1 MNKKDLI
8 KSIQN
13 SDGAAFDS
21 LVAEAGKASLET
33 ASFKGA
39 HVGCMRLHTVNLAN
53 TEWEACIFD
62 GTTFDGVDLSG
73 AFFNSCTFHDCVF
86 LRIADFS
93 DAAFDGCVWQKSG
106 IEEPQCDLDGV
117 EMTNCQLKD
126 CTLKN
131 LHFSESTL
139 QSLTFNGGRIENV
152 NGDAE
157 MKSVTLRSVEI
168 ENFDTSEMSLSNCT
182 ASSCKKLPEG
192 FRACEGC
199 RRRV

>member
-1 MNKKDLI
+1 MNKKDLV

-13 SDGAAFDS
+13 SDGAAFDG
-21 LVAEAGKASLET
+21 LAAQPNASLES
-33 ASFKGA
+33 AGFKGA
-39 HVGCMRLHTVNLAN
+39 HIGCMRLHTISLAN

-73 AFFNSCTFHDCVF
+73 SFFNSCTFHDCVF
-86 LRIADFS
+86 RHIADFS

-106 IEEPQCDLDGV
+106 IEDPECDL
-117 EMTNCQLKD
+117 ENMEITNCQFRD
-126 CTLKN
+126 CMLKN
-131 LHFSESTL
+131 LHFVESSL

-157 MKSVTLRSVEI
+157 MKSVTLRSVEV
-168 ENFDTSEMSLSNCT
+168 EKFDTSDMSLSNCT
-182 ASSCKKLPEG
+182 ASSCETLPKG
-192 FRACEGC
+192 FTACEGR